1 MRKISI
7 YSSFALKH
15 RLKSKNIQILAGHSL
30 ATYNN
35 GLATFDD
42 LSIEGE
48 TRSFYVDSVVAPVA
62 GLPNAPPEMAF
73 NGSLF
78 NVGDSVSARTA
89 LEAVFEGHE
98 TALFLD
104 P

>member
-1 MRKISI
+1 M
-7 YSSFALKH
+7 YSSDTSRTLE
-15 RLKSKNIQILAGHSL
+15 
-30 ATYNN
+30 TYNN

-48 TRSFYVDSVVAPVA
+48 TRSFHVDSVIAPVA
-62 GLPNAPPEMAF
+62 GVPNTPPEIASK
-73 NGSLF
+73 GSLF